1 MPFKKFHKIVSSTNQ
16 QIKLIKKPEFPTLQ
30 EGDKVYISQ
39 KLDGSNASVN
49 NFGEVFSHNT
59 QLDGINRTLEGFYS
73 YATDNEI
80 HKDIQDY
87 IEIIFGVEVSDDI
100 QMTVYGEWLVPHRV
114 DYAETMYS
122 YKEWYVFAI
131 YVTGTNTGAHYLP
144 QVLVD
149 AFAKT
154 YGYAQPQGI
163 YGQFTSFDEMQAMVD
178 RNKLHEGI
186 IVTALDK
193 PDENGSPLMIKF
205 VRSDFRE
212 TKRAKKLPND
222 EEAKV
227 ITWFHQYLTPARIVK
242 SIDKTAEIFP
252 NVKFDKT
259 IFKSGFDWK
268 QIGEDVFM
276 DILEESQD
284 TPENYE
290 KYKSKLMKASVN
302 QVAKTIASM

>member
-1 MPFKKFHKIVSSTNQ
+1 MSFKKFHKIVSSTNQ
-16 QIKLIKKPEFPTLQ
+16 QIKLMKKPNLPTLE
-30 EGDKVYISQ
+30 EGDMVYISQ

-59 QLDGINRTLEGFYS
+59 QLDDTNRTLEGFYS
-73 YATDNEI
+73 YATGNEI

-87 IEIIFGVEVSDDI
+87 IEIIFGVEASDDI

-131 YVTGTNTGAHYLP
+131 YVTGTNNGAHYLP

-154 YGYAQPQGI
+154 YGHAQPQGI
-163 YGQFTSFDEMQAMVD
+163 YGQFTSFDEIQATVD
-178 RNKLHEGI
+178 RNKLHEGL

-193 PDENGSPLMIKF
+193 LDENGSPLMIKF

-212 TKRAKKLPND
+212 TNRAKKLPD
-222 EEAKV
+222 VEEAKV

-242 SIDKTAEIFP
+242 SIDKTAELFP
-252 NVKFDKT
+252 DVKFDKT
-259 IFKSGFDWK
+259 VFKSDFEWK
-268 QIGEDVFM
+268 KIGEDVFM

-290 KYKSKLMKASVN
+290 KYKSKLMKASIN

>member
-1 MPFKKFHKIVSSTNQ
+1 MSFKKFHKIVSSTNQ
-16 QIKLIKKPEFPTLQ
+16 QIKLIKKPNLPTLQ
-30 EGDKVYISQ
+30 EGGKVYVSH

-49 NFGEVFSHNT
+49 NRGEVFSHNT
-59 QLDGINRTLEGFYS
+59 QLDGVNRTLEGFYS

-87 IEIIFGVEVSDDI
+87 IKMLFGVEASDDI

-114 DYAETMYS
+114 DYTGTQYS

-131 YVTGTNTGAHYLP
+131 YVEGANVEPHYLS

-149 AFAKT
+149 EFAEI
-154 YGYAQPQGI
+154 YEYAQPAGV
-163 YGQFTSFDEMQAMVD
+163 YMQFDSFEEMQAKVEL
-178 RNKLHEGI
+178 NKLHEGL

-193 PDENGSPLMIKF
+193 LDENGSLLMIKF

-212 TKRAKKLPND
+212 TNRAKKLPD
-222 EEAKV
+222 VEEAKV
-227 ITWFHQYLTPARIVK
+227 ITWFHQYLTTARIVK
-242 SIDKTAEIFP
+242 SIDKTAELFP
-252 NVKFDKT
+252 DVKFDKT

-268 QIGEDVFM
+268 KIGEDVFM

>member
-1 MPFKKFHKIVSSTNQ
+1 MSFKKFHKIVSSTNQ
-16 QIKLIKKPEFPTLQ
+16 QIKLMKKPNLPTLE
-30 EGDKVYISQ
+30 EGDKVYVSH

-59 QLDGINRTLEGFYS
+59 QLDGINRTLNGFWS

-80 HKDIQDY
+80 YKDIQDY
-87 IEIIFGVEVSDDI
+87 IKMLYGVESKKDI
-100 QMTVYGEWLVPHRV
+100 QMTVYGEWLTPHRV
-114 DYAETMYS
+114 DYSGTTYS

-131 YVTGTNTGAHYLP
+131 YVEGTYVEPHYLS
-144 QVLVD
+144 QLLVGR
-149 AFAKT
+149 FASK
-154 YGYAQPQGI
+154 YGYHQPDGG
-163 YGQFTSFDEMQAMVD
+163 YMPFTSFEEMQADVD
-178 RNKLHEGI
+178 RNKDDEGL
-186 IVTALDK
+186 IVTAIDK
-193 PDENGSPLMIKF
+193 LDENGSPLMVKF

-212 TKRAKKLPND
+212 TNLAKKMPNA

-242 SIDKTAEIFP
+242 SIDKTAEVFP
-252 NVKFDKT
+252 DVKFDKT

-268 QIGEDVFM
+268 KIGEDVFM

>member
-1 MPFKKFHKIVSSTNQ
+1 MSFKKFHKIVSSTNQ
-16 QIKLIKKPEFPTLQ
+16 QIKLMKKPNLPTLEQ
-30 EGDKVYISQ
+30 GDKVYVSH

-59 QLDGINRTLEGFYS
+59 QLDGVNRTLEGFYS

-80 HKDIQDY
+80 YKDVQDY
-87 IEIIFGVEVSDDI
+87 IKIVFGVEASNDI
-100 QMTVYGEWLVPHRV
+100 QMTVYGEWLVPHRI
-114 DYAETMYS
+114 DYTGTMYS

-131 YVTGTNTGAHYLP
+131 YVEGTNIEPHYLS
-144 QVLVD
+144 QVLVNE
-149 AFAKT
+149 FASN
-154 YGYAQPQGI
+154 YGYVQP
-163 YGQFTSFDEMQAMVD
+163 YGEYLPFTSFEEMRATVNM
-178 RNKLHEGI
+178 NHIHEGL
-186 IVTALDK
+186 IVRAIDK
-193 PDENGSPLMIKF
+193 LDENGSPLMVKF

-212 TKRAKKLPND
+212 TNIAKKMPNA

-242 SIDKTAEIFP
+242 SIDKTSEVFP
-252 NVKFDKT
+252 DVKFDKT

-268 QIGEDVFM
+268 KIGEDVFM

-290 KYKSKLMKASVN
+290 KYKLKLMKASVN

>member
-1 MPFKKFHKIVSSTNQ
+1 MSFKKFHKIVSSTNQ
-16 QIKLIKKPEFPTLQ
+16 QIKLMKKPNLPTLE
-30 EGDKVYISQ
+30 EGDMVYVSK

-49 NFGEVFSHNT
+49 NLGEVFSHNT
-59 QLDGINRTLEGFYS
+59 QLDGVNRTLNGFWP
-73 YATDNEI
+73 YALGNGV

-87 IEIIFGVEVSDDI
+87 IKMLYGVESTKDI
-100 QMTVYGEWLVPHRV
+100 QMTVYGEWLTPHRV
-114 DYAETMYS
+114 DYSGTTYS

-131 YVTGTNTGAHYLP
+131 YVEGADVVPHYLS
-144 QVLVD
+144 QLLVYG
-149 AFAKT
+149 FASK
-154 YGYAQPQGI
+154 YGYHQPDGE
-163 YGQFTSFDEMQAMVD
+163 YMQFTSFEEIQAKVDHNKDDEG
-178 RNKLHEGI
+178 L
-186 IVTALDK
+186 IVTAIDK
-193 PDENGSPLMIKF
+193 LDENDSPLMVKF

-212 TKRAKKLPND
+212 TNIAKKMPNA

-227 ITWFHQYLTPARIVK
+227 IAWFQQYLTPARIVK
-242 SIDKTAEIFP
+242 SIDKTAEVFP
-252 NVKFDKT
+252 DVKFDKT

-268 QIGEDVFM
+268 KIGEDVFM

>member
-1 MPFKKFHKIVSSTNQ
+1 MSFKKFHKIVSSTNQ
-16 QIKLIKKPEFPTLQ
+16 QIKLMKKPNLPTLE
-30 EGDKVYISQ
+30 EGDMVYVSK

-49 NFGEVFSHNT
+49 NLGEVFSHNT
-59 QLDGINRTLEGFYS
+59 QLDGVNRTLNGFWS
-73 YATDNEI
+73 YALGNGV

-87 IEIIFGVEVSDDI
+87 IKMLYGVESTKDI
-100 QMTVYGEWLVPHRV
+100 QMTVYGEWLTPHRV
-114 DYAETMYS
+114 DYSGTTYS

-131 YVTGTNTGAHYLP
+131 YVEGADVVPHYLS
-144 QVLVD
+144 QLLVYG
-149 AFAKT
+149 FASK
-154 YGYAQPQGI
+154 YGYHQPDGG
-163 YGQFTSFDEMQAMVD
+163 YMPFTSFEDMQADVD
-178 RNKLHEGI
+178 RNKDDEGL
-186 IVTALDK
+186 IVTAIDK
-193 PDENGSPLMIKF
+193 LDENGSPLMVKF

-212 TKRAKKLPND
+212 TNITKKMPNA

-227 ITWFHQYLTPARIVK
+227 ITWFQQYLTPARIVK
-242 SIDKTAEIFP
+242 SIDKTAEVFP
-252 NVKFDKT
+252 DVKFDKT

-268 QIGEDVFM
+268 KIGEDVFM

>member
-1 MPFKKFHKIVSSTNQ
+1 MSFKKFHKIVSSTNQ

-87 IEIIFGVEVSDDI
+87 IEIIFGVEASDDI

-114 DYAETMYS
+114 DYTETPYS

-131 YVTGTNTGAHYLP
+131 YVDGINIEPHYLP

-149 AFAKT
+149 EFAKT

-163 YGQFTSFDEMQAMVD
+163 YGQFTSFDDIQATVD
-178 RNKLHEGI
+178 RNKLHEGL

-193 PDENGSPLMIKF
+193 LDENGSPLMIKF

-212 TKRAKKLPND
+212 TNRAKKLPD
-222 EEAKV
+222 VEEAKV
-227 ITWFHQYLTPARIVK
+227 ITWFHQYLTTARVVK
-242 SIDKTAEIFP
+242 SIDKTAELFP
-252 NVKFDKT
+252 DVKFDKT

-268 QIGEDVFM
+268 KIGEDVFM

-302 QVAKTIASM
+302 QVAKTIAAM